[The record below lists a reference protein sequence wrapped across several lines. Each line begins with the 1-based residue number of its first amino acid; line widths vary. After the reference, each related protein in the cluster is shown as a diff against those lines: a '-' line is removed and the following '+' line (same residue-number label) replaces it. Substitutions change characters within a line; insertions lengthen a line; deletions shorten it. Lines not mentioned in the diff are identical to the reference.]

1 MIQNK
6 HILFCVSIVC
16 LCACNA
22 RSSIREARQTVAQAD
37 SLWAVGASYDD
48 SLSLAQA
55 CETLD
60 RWQWFNADDFAHA
73 CYHYGRLLR
82 AKDHPVEAMQVFIN
96 ATHSRTHDYH
106 ILGRVY
112 NNMGDMCHLAGD
124 FELSY
129 YMFERS
135 SIMYLKHGDTALY
148 CYCLNDMAYELA
160 EQGKRDQTETLLHT
174 IDSISQDENV
184 LAKVLETKILLFRNI
199 AQYDSVVNAVNFLQS
214 PKRCMPTGY
223 VLKASAFWHLGKTD
237 SALFYAKCVL
247 DMPNAA
253 NQDKYN
259 MLYIVLNG
267 DSTLQTEEV
276 KALSE
281 QRADLEML
289 ELVPQHKQH
298 AVAVNLL
305 RQDIGKISRVKF
317 AIYIIGLISC
327 FIVASL
333 IVYSRRVHR
342 IKAQQEELLN
352 DVKQQQA
359 AHITYKRKEI
369 ERACS
374 AIRSERDWQKQMN
387 WKDYD
392 LLCSFVDKHFFFLA
406 HNLKQKQVLNEKE
419 VRLCILVLIGG
430 FSDKQLADILCYGEK
445 SIRGIK
451 RYTAQKLGTSS
462 ANLRDFLLNMLI
474 GDVAK

>member
-1 MIQNK
+1 MIRNK
-6 HILFCVSIVC
+6 YILFCVIIVC
-16 LCACNA
+16 LCACNVP
-22 RSSIREARQTVAQAD
+22 SSIREARQTVAQSD
-37 SLWAVGASYDD
+37 SMWRAGASYDD
-48 SLSLAQA
+48 SLVLAQA
-55 CETLD
+55 YETLD
-60 RWQWFNADDFAHA
+60 RWQWFYADDYAHA
-73 CYHYGRLLR
+73 CYHYGKLLR
-82 AKDHPVEAMQVFIN
+82 AKDNPVEAMQVFLK

-106 ILGRVY
+106 ILGRIY
-112 NNMGDMCHLAGD
+112 NNVGDICHLAGD

-129 YMFERS
+129 DMFEQS
-135 SIMYLKHGDTALY
+135 GNMYLRNGDTTLY

-160 EQGKRDQTETLLHT
+160 EQGKKEQTEALLSK
-174 IDSISQDENV
+174 IDSSTQDKDV
-184 LAKVLETKILLFRNI
+184 LAKALETKILFLRNT
-199 AQYDSVVNAVNFLQS
+199 AQYDSVINAVNYLQS
-214 PKRCMPTGY
+214 QKRCMPTGF
-223 VLKASAFWHLGKTD
+223 VLKASAFWHIGETD
-237 SALFYAKCVL
+237 SALFYAKYVL

-305 RQDIGKISRVKF
+305 RQDIGKTPRVKLV
-317 AIYIIGLISC
+317 IYIIGLISC

-352 DVKQQQA
+352 DVKQQQT
-359 AHITYKRKEI
+359 AHITFKRKEI
-369 ERACS
+369 EHACS

-392 LLCSFVDKHFFFLA
+392 LLCAFVDKHFFFLA

-462 ANLRDFLLNMLI
+462 AKLRNFLLNMLI
-474 GDVAK
+474 GDVVN